1 MLAASKS
8 RQLGEPLLISDI
20 RRGSVAHRTGT
31 LQPGDKLLAIDSLRL
46 DQCSLE
52 DTQQILQDSSD
63 IVTLRIQKDD
73 TFPGKIFIPL

>member
-1 MLAASKS
+1 
-8 RQLGEPLLISDI
+8 
-20 RRGSVAHRTGT
+20 VAHRTGT

-52 DTQQILQDSSD
+52 DTQQILQGSSD

-73 TFPGKIFIPL
+73 TFPGKSHYMSEEHVHKMSHHIMARLCSHILQVI